1 MSDDESRY
9 ILEELH
15 SAGKDPKF
23 TGELGPERQA
33 VVDDILKAARSSKHL
48 REQNKGATQQQWESD
63 KKESLEGRQTSSKV
77 KSRPEHFVSLP
88 VVETCKAL

>member
-1 MSDDESRY
+1 MRLVQFDAFQSPRPYFRHQIRLIGKWTLEYSKMSDDESRY

-33 VVDDILKAARSSKHL
+33 VVDDI
-48 REQNKGATQQQWESD
+48 
-63 KKESLEGRQTSSKV
+63 
-77 KSRPEHFVSLP
+77 
-88 VVETCKAL
+88 